1 MSTLRAVLREATKR
15 LSQVSPTARLDAEMI
30 LAHVLGTTRE
40 RILADFNESLESPSL
55 DRFEQAI
62 ERRLRLEPVAYLI
75 GEREFYGLSLHVD
88 ARVLVPRPETELL
101 VERALQ
107 CAGEHPHRPALRIA
121 DIGTG
126 SGAIAIAVAS
136 HLPASQVWAVDLSGA
151 ALEVARTNVERHGLE
166 ERITLIEGDGLAALP
181 GPVDLLL
188 TNPPYTILAEVDENV
203 RRFEPHLAL
212 DGGPDGLAIVVQLI
226 ASAPAYLRQ
235 GVMLIEIG
243 AWQGQDAMALARSA
257 FPQAAIMLHQ
267 DLAQHDRL
275 LEIRV
280 GMS

>member
-1 MSTLRAVLREATKR
+1 LNTVRNVLHEATKR
-15 LSQVSPTARLDAEMI
+15 LRLISPTARLDAEMI

-40 RILADFNESLESPSL
+40 RILADFNEPLAPPNL
-55 DRFEQAI
+55 ARFERSI

-75 GEREFYGLSLHVD
+75 GEREFYGLSFHVD

-101 VERALQ
+101 VERTLQ
-107 CAGEHPHRPALRIA
+107 CAREHPRRPALRIA

-126 SGAIAIAVAS
+126 SGAIAIAVAT

-151 ALEVARTNVERHGLE
+151 ALEVARTNVERHRLE

-203 RRFEPHLAL
+203 RRFEPHVAL
-212 DGGPDGLAIVVQLI
+212 DGGPGGLALVAQLI
-226 ASAPAYLRQ
+226 ATAPPYLRQ

-243 AWQGQDAMALARSA
+243 SWQGQDAMALARSA
-257 FPQAAIMLHQ
+257 FPQAAIRLHQ

-280 GMS
+280 GI